1 MLKDIIINN
10 FIPIYMKIR
19 QNRQHVRKTT
29 LTQMS
34 QKEIDN
40 LDSPLSIG
48 EIYSVVEFF
57 PQGKIR
63 IQMPS

>member
-1 MLKDIIINN
+1 
-10 FIPIYMKIR
+10 MKIR